1 MPDNGAEKN
10 NHELPIIP
18 AKTAIAA
25 FRDAGYRNTAS
36 ALAELID
43 NSIEANADT
52 VQVIT
57 FEESVPPVG
66 YSTRTVNK
74 IVKIAVYD
82 DGKGMGKDVLAIAL
96 QFGNGT
102 RLESR
107 KGMGRFGIGLPNAS
121 VSQCSRVEVYSWQNN
136 ECYSTYLDVDEIK
149 QNKSQFTNAV
159 KKCLIPKDILAHIEG
174 KIGESGTLIVW
185 SKCDRLD
192 IARTSTLFRAM
203 EKDLCR
209 IYRHYL
215 DNDIS
220 YGRKVDIKLIST
232 VNPRSIQTLKAN
244 DPLYLLTPNNLPGYE
259 NESTNEPFGNPDEP
273 IKIEIEYE
281 PGKTSTVE
289 MRFSCAKPETQALG
303 GSTLIGKHYKANI
316 GISFVRACREI
327 DFGAFGF
334 FDATDTRERWW
345 GCEVRFE
352 PVLDELF
359 GVTNNKQ
366 HVRGISYLDRDELE
380 DTYGPNYQEVLND
393 DKKLFLRL
401 SLSQKFHLNHK
412 NMMENIRQRNSSE
425 KNPMKPDIGPIIGTD
440 FIKKTKQPKTSA
452 TVKADGKSPAEIEDE
467 VKKDVMLDLPQN
479 GVGLSSAQIDSIVSQ
494 KLVLKIDK
502 QFETWPGEQFFTIK
516 TRGNTVVIVINKR
529 HEFYQDLY
537 EPISKLPDQKFITTL
552 DLLMLAYAEAESEHF
567 GSDAVL
573 ESIRS
578 KWGYYLKGFLVEHKG
593 RL

>member
-1 MPDNGAEKN
+1 MPSNDAEKN
-10 NHELPIIP
+10 DHGRPIIP

-43 NSIEANADT
+43 NSIEASADT
-52 VQVIT
+52 VQIIT
-57 FEESVPPVG
+57 FEESVAPVG

-121 VSQCSRVEVYSWQNN
+121 VSQCSRVEVYSWQNR
-136 ECYSTYLDVDEIK
+136 ECFSTYLDVDEIK
-149 QNKSQFTNAV
+149 QNESQYTNAV
-159 KKCLIPKDILAHIEG
+159 KKCGMPTEILGHIEG
-174 KIGESGTLIVW
+174 DIGESGTLIVW

-232 VNPRSIQTLKAN
+232 VKPRSIQTLKAN
-244 DPLYLLTPNNLPGYE
+244 DPLYLLMPNNLPGYE
-259 NESTNEPFGNPDEP
+259 NEATNEPFGNPDEP

-289 MRFSCAKPETQALG
+289 MRFSIAKTDIQALNG
-303 GSTLIGKHYKANI
+303 NSPVGKHYKANI

-334 FDATDTRERWW
+334 FNTAETRERWW
-345 GCEVRFE
+345 GCEIRFM

-366 HVRGISYLDRDELE
+366 HVRGISQINTKDIE
-380 DTYGPNYQEVLND
+380 DIYGPEYNVQD
-393 DKKLFLRL
+393 DKKLLLRL
-401 SLSQKFHLNHK
+401 KLSEKFHKQHK
-412 NMMENIRQRNSSE
+412 NLKDIIVGRNSGGEESLE
-425 KNPMKPDIGPIIGTD
+425 ASAGVDIGTD
-440 FIKKTKQPKTSA
+440 VIKKGKPPKTIA
-452 TVKADGKSPAEIEDE
+452 TVRVEGKTQAEINVE
-467 VKKDVMLDLPQN
+467 VEKDVKDHLKQS
-479 GVGLSSAQIDSIVSQ
+479 GAGLTPAQIDAIVSQ

-502 QFETWPGEQFFTIK
+502 QFESWPGEQFFTIK
-516 TRGNTVVIVINKR
+516 PRGNTVVFVVNKT
-529 HEFYQDLY
+529 HEFYLDLY
-537 EPISKLPDQKFITTL
+537 EPISKLSDQKFITTL
-552 DLLMLAYAEAESEHF
+552 DLLMLAYAEAEAELFAH
-567 GSDAVL
+567 DAVL

-578 KWGYYLKGFLVEHKG
+578 KWGHYVKGFLVEHKG